1 MRRFL
6 PIAVIALAAAAPL
19 HASAGPA
26 LEEPRTEPDLAEP
39 AMTAPPPAEP
49 EMRLEAVQ
57 VEERAAPDEAD
68 AAQWPQRGSFWWL
81 VGVIVVAGVILAV
94 LL

>member
-6 PIAVIALAAAAPL
+6 PFAILALAAAVPL
-19 HASAGPA
+19 HASVSPA
-26 LEEPRTEPDLAEP
+26 TEEPMPEPALAEP
-39 AMTAPPPAEP
+39 ALAESAPAEP

-81 VGVIVVAGVILAV
+81 VGVIVVAGVLLA
-94 LL
+94 LLL